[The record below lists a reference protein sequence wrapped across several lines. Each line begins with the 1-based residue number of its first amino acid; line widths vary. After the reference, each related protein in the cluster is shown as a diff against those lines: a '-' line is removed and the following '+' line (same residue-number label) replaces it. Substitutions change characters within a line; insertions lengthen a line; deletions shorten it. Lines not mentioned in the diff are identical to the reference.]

1 MEKICPRHGLT
12 EFFYSET
19 EKRYRCK
26 QCRIDSVI
34 DKRRRNKIDLVKYK
48 GGKCVKC
55 GYDKCI
61 DALEFHHIDN
71 EDKDFGISSGD
82 TKSLETLKK
91 EVDKCILVCANC
103 HREIHSLIK
112 EEKIQEKINEINQNI
127 AKYEQEFGKNNLHK
141 SCHKVISID
150 KDKLIELVNQ
160 GVSKKEIA
168 SFFKVSS
175 TTINC
180 FLKKYNINYE
190 IKSKLYF
197 YSIEKL
203 KNDLKE
209 IGTFEGIGKKY
220 NVNGNSIRKWC
231 VKNGLPFHIKEIKN
245 IINNG
250 SV

>member
-1 MEKICPRHGLT
+1 MLLFTDVNRILIQVLQDKEKQL
-12 EFFYSET
+12 
-19 EKRYRCK
+19 
-26 QCRIDSVI
+26 
-34 DKRRRNKIDLVKYK
+34 
-48 GGKCVKC
+48 
-55 GYDKCI
+55 
-61 DALEFHHIDN
+61 
-71 EDKDFGISSGD
+71 
-82 TKSLETLKK
+82 
-91 EVDKCILVCANC
+91 
-103 HREIHSLIK
+103 
-112 EEKIQEKINEINQNI
+112 
-127 AKYEQEFGKNNLHK
+127 
-141 SCHKVISID
+141 
-150 KDKLIELVNQ
+150 
-160 GVSKKEIA
+160 
-168 SFFKVSS
+168 
-175 TTINC
+175 